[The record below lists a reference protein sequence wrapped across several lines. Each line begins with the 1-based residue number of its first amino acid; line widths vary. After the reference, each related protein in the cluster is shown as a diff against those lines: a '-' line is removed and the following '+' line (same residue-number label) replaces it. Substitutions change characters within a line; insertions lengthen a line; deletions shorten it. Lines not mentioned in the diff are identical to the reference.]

1 MSQNIEHTGIIV
13 ASENAIFKVQI
24 AQLSACS
31 SCHAKGA
38 CSASDVAEK
47 IIEVENIANNNL
59 KIGDMVKLSGKT
71 SMGMFAVL
79 LAFVVPFSL
88 LLATLIVAGN
98 YNINEAVSGIISL
111 LILVPYFLI
120 LSIFKNKLKNKLKF
134 DIEKL

>member
-1 MSQNIEHTGIIV
+1 MSQSIEHTGIIV
-13 ASENAIFKVQI
+13 ASENATFKVQI

-47 IIEVENIANNNL
+47 IIEVEDTANSNL
-59 KIGDMVKLSGKT
+59 KIGDLVKLSGKT

-98 YNINEAVSGIISL
+98 YNMNEAVSGIISL

-120 LSIFKNKLKNKLKF
+120 LSIFKSKLKNKLKF
-134 DIEKL
+134 DIEKI